1 MEEVMESI
9 GVEEKCCI
17 VVPLIN
23 IELGYSELIAINS
36 LNKLNGVFRIHFI
49 GSLASYSA
57 NLEWFQVN
65 LTHFEIGFIE
75 FDSKYFESLTSYS
88 NLLMSSDFYRRFGA
102 YDYLLIFQ
110 TDALIIRGDLSKF
123 ISLGKAYIGAP
134 WIDKNRHTK
143 KLLIGN
149 GGLSL
154 RRIKDFIEITSLN
167 SIIPSQWWFNFPKQI
182 FLRWFVVGALYPF
195 FYVLDLVSKIF
206 GRSLFFDTCRL
217 LSKAEDVSF
226 AKWLV
231 QDNKYKPTLEEAVDF
246 SFESNP
252 QRCYEINKQRLPF
265 GCHAWERYDLQFWET
280 HLSELNIRIK

>member
-1 MEEVMESI
+1 MESI
-9 GVEEKCCI
+9 GVEKKCCI
-17 VVPLIN
+17 VVPIIN
-23 IELGYSELIAINS
+23 IELGDSELIAINS
-36 LNKLNGVFRIHFI
+36 LNKLNEDFRIYFI
-49 GSLASYSA
+49 GLLDSYNTNLGWFQA
-57 NLEWFQVN
+57 NL
-65 LTHFEIGFIE
+65 LRFEIGFIE
-75 FDSKYFESLTSYS
+75 FDLKYFVSLTSYS

-123 ISLGKAYIGAP
+123 ISLEKAYIGAP

-154 RRIKDFIEITSLN
+154 RKIKDFIEITSLN
-167 SIIPSQWWFNFPKQI
+167 SIFPSQWWFNFPKQR
-182 FLRWFVVGALYPF
+182 FFRWGIVLALYPL
-195 FYVLDLVSKIF
+195 FYVLGLVSKIF
-206 GRSLFFDTCRL
+206 GRSLFFDKCRL
-217 LSKAEDVSF
+217 LSIAEDVSF
-226 AKWLV
+226 AELLV
-231 QDNKYKPTLEEAVDF
+231 QYNIDMPIFEQAVDF